1 VPDGNTDEKKSPEEK
16 KEGNEN
22 SSNRPS
28 RP

>member
-16 KEGNEN
+16 KEGNGN
-22 SSNRPS
+22 RGDRPS